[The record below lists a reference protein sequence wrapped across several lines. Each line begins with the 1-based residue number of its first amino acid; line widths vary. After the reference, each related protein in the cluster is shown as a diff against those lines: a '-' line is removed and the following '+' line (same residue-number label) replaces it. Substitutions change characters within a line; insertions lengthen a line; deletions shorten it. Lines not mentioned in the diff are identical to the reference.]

1 VLGGKAMRIG
11 DIIGFR
17 EDLFFEG
24 AVQVDWF
31 YNPSKGAKVASSFV
45 FHGREYFGISD
56 EQTGSKMTDTVS
68 FLKIIT
74 NKIEDDQRGNPF
86 TLAIAEY
93 GTGKS
98 HLAVTLAQ
106 VLSGKD
112 YMPDTYK
119 KVIDNIRRIDS
130 ETVKTIEGTGEKP
143 NLVLAINGMRD
154 FNLHYEILRAAGR
167 SLRLYGYSDDNLKK
181 LNRAH
186 ETAFRFLE
194 RNIDSNILLFEQK
207 ALDFDW
213 HQKGTELAE
222 KLRMALA
229 EDKTAFDI
237 INGVYEEI
245 NGHEIRWDE
254 GVSANSVLETL
265 LAEYCGISG
274 TFNKI
279 VIIFDEFGRYLEYAS
294 SANSAQ
300 SGDSALQQIF
310 EAVQNA
316 DGNIQMINFI
326 QSDIKAYLQR
336 VDKTRNISRYI
347 GRYDASDKYHLSSNL
362 ETVFANLID
371 RKDKEAFETYIKS
384 WQKRNKDTWIDIY
397 SKIDKW
403 LPLKGLWKD
412 KGLFDRVIV
421 EGIYPL
427 HPISTYMLT
436 GLSGYLQ
443 NRSSLTLVNTH
454 ITALSAYELLENQ
467 ECPLVLP
474 EQLLNGDLY
483 SEMLVAEQEG
493 RQLSRH
499 CIRYDNILR
508 KSGDKF
514 SENMCKVLRANLVL
528 KLLRFRTANC
538 EEAKL
543 ALSIC
548 SGLSVRNIEQELVWL
563 ENEYAV
569 LGFDEHTGSFDF
581 LEDSSGAHDFRTFYR
596 RIKAGQ
602 TLSMSVFDNSSVREI
617 AGVLTPLNTN
627 FSVENKIKSNEW
639 QFTQDLFHITEVSE
653 AYIDS
658 LISDFKNSTAPE
670 KIKGQLIWLYINKDT
685 DDKVLDFVQKL
696 SVKTVGLPIVMFL
709 LNDVENKLYS
719 ALLEYEVLTNGIS
732 NEEKN
737 KFGRHYTDAFLQAEN
752 ILKDTF
758 AMLQRERLMIF
769 PDRIKSL
776 SNRLAVSLSDIL
788 NDIYSK
794 IISFDFDGFDSKQP
808 GRAKKS
814 YCSILKLLLSGSI
827 NANTIQSSPV
837 EVRNRFEAT
846 LFESGKNSWKC
857 INSNYQIIPPKD
869 PKVLAI
875 YSYLEQKLKDSKGL
889 NCKDIFDELSMPP
902 YGLNDYIIVYLISVF
917 CANLSYCI
925 RPVYKKEAYSVA
937 KWKDLIIGDNKVEVG
952 MLKETCFILVDAG
965 AVIDNYLRLFKRVEG
980 NDDINLVN
988 DYLNELQQL
997 AQSEEIP
1004 AELEAQYKLCEYRLN
1019 EGIKILS
1026 TWNRTIDDLINK
1038 YEMAAEN
1045 GDVYAALQGISAIE
1059 NPGIYGVFSGS
1070 YVMSEQ
1076 AKEQLKSIKNKL
1088 KAFVEP
1094 KLIPWIKDQRCYSVE
1109 SMSQYKKHY
1118 KRIVSLLQDLSY
1130 FDEASFADRHGEVE
1144 LQNREEIRERQELKA
1159 NCSKFMS
1166 EKVITKFVAYT
1177 TLLDWEKQ
1185 GIELLASIEKHKDF
1199 LGSDYMNLSNKISA
1213 RVNEIVEVHNK
1224 IKVDM
1229 DDIWNDM
1236 YELSDID
1243 MVESMIERIDY
1254 VCKKGIPS
1262 SDRTDFVELQKV
1274 LEAFISD
1281 TKELEELNLDRE
1293 GFEGK
1298 FNVLYEKYSKD
1309 GVEIDILH
1317 ILDSI
1322 ADAAREKMNSKE
1334 TEWIKTYILSVSND
1348 ISRAKA
1354 LEWIERTINLPLY
1367 LSADTKEK
1375 YLQAKVVINK
1385 FLSDANIEDVLFHF
1399 RKLNNSEREICME
1412 KLLDIIR
1419 TEC

>member
-1 VLGGKAMRIG
+1 MRIG

-31 YNPSKGAKVASSFV
+31 YNQSKAAKVADSFV
-45 FHGREYFGISD
+45 FHGSEYFGISD
-56 EQTGSKMTDTVS
+56 EQSGSKMTDTIS
-68 FLKIIT
+68 FFKTIA
-74 NKIEDDQRGNPF
+74 NKIDDDQRGNPF

-112 YMPDTYK
+112 YMPDTYNK
-119 KVIDNIRRIDS
+119 AIENIRRIDS
-130 ETVKTIEGTGEKP
+130 ETVKVIESIGEKP
-143 NLVLAINGMRD
+143 NLVLTINGMRD
-154 FNLHYEILRAAGR
+154 FNLHYEILRAASR

-186 ETAFRFLE
+186 ETALRFLE
-194 RNIDSNILLFEQK
+194 RNVETNNLLFEQK
-207 ALDFDW
+207 ALTFDW
-213 HQKGTELAE
+213 HEKGAELAE
-222 KLRMALA
+222 KLRRTLS

-237 INGVYEEI
+237 INVAYEEI

-254 GVSANSVLETL
+254 GVSAISVLETL
-265 LAEYCGISG
+265 LTEYCGISG

-294 SANSAQ
+294 STNSAQ

-371 RKDKEAFETYIKS
+371 RKDKAAFDTYIKS
-384 WQKRNKDTWIDIY
+384 WQKSNEETWDNIY
-397 SKIDKW
+397 SKMDKW
-403 LPLKGLWKD
+403 LPLKGLWKE
-412 KGLFDRVIV
+412 KELFGRVIV

-443 NRSSLTLVNTH
+443 NRSSLTLVNKH
-454 ITALSAYELLENQ
+454 ITLLSTCELSENQ
-467 ECPLVLP
+467 ACPMVLP
-474 EQLLNGDLY
+474 EQLLDGDLY

-499 CIRYDNILR
+499 CIRYDNVLR
-508 KSGDKF
+508 KTGDKF

-528 KLLRFRTANC
+528 KLLRFRTVNY

-548 SGLSVRNIEQELVWL
+548 SGLTVDSIEQELVWL

-596 RIKAGQ
+596 RIKSGQ
-602 TLSMSVFDNSSVREI
+602 TLSMSVFDNSIIREI
-617 AGVLTPLNTN
+617 SGVLTPINTN
-627 FSVENKIKSNEW
+627 FSVEKKIKSNEW
-639 QFTQDLFHITEVSE
+639 QFSQDLFHITEISE
-653 AYIDS
+653 SYVDS
-658 LISDFKNSTAPE
+658 LVSDFKNSTAPE
-670 KIKGQLIWLYINKDT
+670 KIKGKLIWLYINKDT
-685 DDKVLDFVQKL
+685 DDKVLDFVQVL
-696 SVKTVGLPIVMFL
+696 SEKVVGMPIAMFL

-737 KFGRHYTDAFLQAEN
+737 KFGRHYADAFLQAEN
-752 ILKDTF
+752 VLKDTF
-758 AMLQRERLMIF
+758 AMLQRERFMIF
-769 PDRIKSL
+769 PEGVKSL
-776 SNRLAVSLSDIL
+776 PNRLAVSLSDIL
-788 NDIYSK
+788 KDIYHK
-794 IISFDFDGFDSKQP
+794 IVSFDFDGFDSKQP
-808 GRAKKS
+808 SRAKKS

-857 INSNYQIIPPKD
+857 INLNYQIIPPKD

-875 YSYLEQKLKDSKGL
+875 YSHLEQKLKDSKEL
-889 NCKDIFDELSMPP
+889 NCKDIFEELSMPP
-902 YGLNDYIIVYLISVF
+902 YGLNDYIIVYIISVF

-925 RPVYKKEAYSVA
+925 RPVYKKETYSVI
-937 KWKDLIIGDNKVEVG
+937 KWKDLIIGDSKVDVG
-952 MLKETCFILVDAG
+952 MLKDTCFILADAG
-965 AVIDNYLRLFKRVEG
+965 AVVDSYLRLFKKVEA
-980 NDDINLVN
+980 NDNINLVN
-988 DYLNELQQL
+988 GYLNELTQL
-997 AQSEEIP
+997 TQSEEIP
-1004 AELEAQYKLCEYRLN
+1004 TELEAQYKLCEYRLN

-1026 TWNRTIDDLINK
+1026 TWNRMIDDIIDK
-1038 YEMAAEN
+1038 YATAAEN
-1045 GDVYAALQGISAIE
+1045 GDVYAALQAISAIE
-1059 NPGIYGVFSGS
+1059 NPSIYGIFNER
-1070 YVMSEQ
+1070 YVMPEQ
-1076 AKEQLKSIKNKL
+1076 AKEQLRTTKSKL

-1094 KLIPWIKDQRCYSVE
+1094 KLIPWIKDQRCHSVE

-1118 KRIVSLLQDLSY
+1118 KRIVSLLQELGY
-1130 FDEASFADRHGEVE
+1130 FDEASFMDNHGETE
-1144 LQNREEIRERQELKA
+1144 LQNREDIRDRQELKA
-1159 NCSKFMS
+1159 NCGKFMS
-1166 EKVITKFVAYT
+1166 EKVVTKFAAYT
-1177 TLLDWEKQ
+1177 TLLEWGKQ
-1185 GIELLASIEKHKDF
+1185 GNALLATIEKHKNF
-1199 LGSDYMNLSNKISA
+1199 LGSDYMNLTNKIKT
-1213 RVNEIVEVHNK
+1213 RVNEIIEAHQK
-1224 IKVDM
+1224 IKTDM

-1236 YELSDID
+1236 YDLSDID
-1243 MVESMIERIDY
+1243 TVESMIERIDY
-1254 VCKKGIPS
+1254 VCKKGISS
-1262 SDRTDFVELQKV
+1262 SDRTDFVDLQNV
-1274 LEAFISD
+1274 LEGFIAD
-1281 TKELEELNLDRE
+1281 TKELQALSLDRE
-1293 GFEGK
+1293 GFEEK
-1298 FNVLYEKYSKD
+1298 FNSLYIKYSQD
-1309 GVEIDILH
+1309 SVEIDVLH

-1322 ADAAREKMNSKE
+1322 ADASRDKMNCKE
-1334 TEWIKTYILSVSND
+1334 TEWINTYIQSVSNE
-1348 ISRAKA
+1348 ISRPKA
-1354 LEWIERTINLPLY
+1354 LEWIEKTINLPLF
-1367 LSADTKEK
+1367 LSADTKAK
-1375 YLQAKVVINK
+1375 YSQAKKVIDK
-1385 FLSDANIEDVLFHF
+1385 FLSDANIDDVLFHF
-1399 RKLNNSEREICME
+1399 RKLSNLEREICMM
-1412 KLLDIIR
+1412 KLLEINKSKS
-1419 TEC
+1419 